1 MYRVELGRSLRR
13 LRLWLLGGLAV
24 AVAAL
29 PTVILATSPG
39 ASGGPTFFN
48 QIRHA
53 GLVAPLAALVL
64 IQPFFLPLAVGLLAG
79 DAVAGEAS
87 SGMLRYLL
95 IRPVGRAW
103 LVLAKYA
110 AVVTLVAGG
119 LALLLLVGGGAGVAA
134 FGHGPIPTL
143 SGDLVTAGPGVA
155 RIVGAAAYVL
165 ASMAGLAAVGLFF
178 SVLTD
183 SGPGATVA
191 TVAFIIVSQILDA
204 LSAFHAV
211 HPYLLSHLWM
221 AWVDLFRSPIA
232 WDAMRRGMEV
242 DAGYVVVF
250 LGAALA
256 VFSRRD
262 LGS

>member
-1 MYRVELGRSLRR
+1 MYRVELGKSLRR
-13 LRLWLLGGLAV
+13 LRLWMLGGLAV
-24 AVAAL
+24 AVAVL
-29 PTVILATSPG
+29 PTVILATSPN
-39 ASGGPTFFN
+39 ASGGPPFFD

-53 GLVAPLAALVL
+53 GLIAPLTAMVL

-79 DAVAGEAS
+79 DAVAGDAS

-95 IRPVGRAW
+95 IRPVGRVW
-103 LVLAKYA
+103 FVVAKYA
-110 AVVTLVAGG
+110 AVVTLTAAG

-134 FGHGPIPTL
+134 FGHGPVPTL
-143 SGDLVTAGPGVA
+143 SGDLLAAGAAAV

-191 TVAFIIVSQILDA
+191 TVAFIIISQILDA

-211 HPYLLSHLWM
+211 HPYLLSDQWM
-221 AWVDLFRSPIA
+221 AWVDLFRSPVA
-232 WDAMRRGMEV
+232 WEAMRRGLEV
-242 DAGYVVVF
+242 DAAYVVVF